1 MHRRCF
7 LLAPAAVA
15 LAGAAAQLQGCANLS
30 QPRVITL
37 SEAELS
43 ALVAR
48 AFPRQQQVLEVLDL
62 QLSAPRLRLLP
73 DANRLS
79 VLLVVQA
86 QERLRGGRG
95 RGELGFDSALRFEPQ
110 DASVRLAQ
118 VRVQHLDFVAGA
130 ESSLTLDA
138 LTSLPGTAMRIGRM
152 LAERLLEGLVV
163 YRIGNQRLAQ
173 LHQLGLQPGAVTVT
187 ARGLEI
193 TLARRGG

>member
-1 MHRRCF
+1 MHRRTF
-7 LLAPAAVA
+7 LLAPAAAA
-15 LAGAAAQLQGCANLS
+15 LAGAAAQLQGCANLG

-48 AFPRQQQVLEVLDL
+48 AFPMQQQVLEVLDL

-73 DANRLS
+73 EINRIS
-79 VLLVVQA
+79 VLLVVRA

-110 DASVRLAQ
+110 DASVRLNQ
-118 VRVQHLDFVAGA
+118 VRVQHLDFAAGA
-130 ESSLTLDA
+130 ESSLALEA
-138 LTSLPGTAMRIGRM
+138 LTALPGAALRIGRG
-152 LAERLLEGLVV
+152 LAERLLEDLVV
-163 YRIGNQRLAQ
+163 YRIGDQRLAQ

-193 TLARRGG
+193 TLARRGS